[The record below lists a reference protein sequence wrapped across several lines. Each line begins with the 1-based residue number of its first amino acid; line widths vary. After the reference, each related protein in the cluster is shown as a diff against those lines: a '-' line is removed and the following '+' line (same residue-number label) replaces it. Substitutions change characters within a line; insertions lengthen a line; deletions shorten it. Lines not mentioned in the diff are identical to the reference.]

1 MIHRYSGQLTL
12 VTALGL
18 VGTDYQLKG
27 IFPVYPATQV
37 NYCWKLFCDHIPHFK
52 SLHFG
57 LTSMLDNDRY
67 LLSKYDMAWFY
78 SQERFAIDLLI

>member
-37 NYCWKLFCDHIPHFK
+37 NY
-52 SLHFG
+52 
-57 LTSMLDNDRY
+57 
-67 LLSKYDMAWFY
+67 
-78 SQERFAIDLLI
+78 